1 MEELKESKENL
12 PVSFLT
18 DFISRGWDD
27 VGYLNETIKSIGE
40 TFKGTKKVEELLQAL
55 ADAYLVCIGQLEA
68 YIQGKNYLD
77 TEIENK
83 LTEDININIDD
94 YKIDVTNSNGETTTI
109 PLNTEDQN
117 DTDANKQIDDNVE
130 LDHVGDIPPAEID
143 LSVLGQDNQAD
154 TDDDTDDDII
164 IADDGEFNTPFEF
177 DAPEVDNVKKFKKPE
192 VADFFIDFD
201 DPIGDPVSEKDLYGE
216 EDEQLEREKID
227 DDLDIE

>member
-1 MEELKESKENL
+1 MAKENL
-12 PVSFLT
+12 PISFLT

-40 TFKGTKKVEELLQAL
+40 TFKDSKKVKEVLQAL

-68 YIQGKNYLD
+68 CIQGKNYLD

-94 YKIDVTNSNGETTTI
+94 SKIDVTNNNGETTTI

-117 DTDANKQIDDNVE
+117 EVNVDKQIDNSVE
-130 LDHVGDIPPAEID
+130 SDHIGDIPPAEID
-143 LSVLGQDNQAD
+143 LSVLGQDNQVDA
-154 TDDDTDDDII
+154 DDDTI

-177 DAPEVDNVKKFKKPE
+177 DAPEADNVKKFKKPD